1 MLIRYIAAAAA
12 MQKGYLRTPYVM
24 SEQVYVRL
32 IKENIKNETN
42 PVQNPLLWRGV
53 DHDDFMD
60 NYKEFFA
67 AAAATGMLL
76 SSVFM
81 KRAVKSQFAGD
92 QKTLEDFA
100 DSVCHAH
107 SRCKNLTKNVK
118 DGRFLTET
126 VRKVTMIWKRT
137 NASLE
142 TSRSSSTVSSGASLA
157 SQDVENEFD
166 NKPDDDQCVQEA
178 ESSLANAMAMF
189 QNSSSSSKS
198 LKRTMSTVSIASSC
212 ISEDDA
218 HAGAKKQPVK
228 VV

>member
-1 MLIRYIAAAAA
+1 M
-12 MQKGYLRTPYVM
+12 KGYLRTPYVL
-24 SEQVYVRL
+24 SEQVYVQL

-166 NKPDDDQCVQEA
+166 NKADDDQCLQEA
-178 ESSLANAMAMF
+178 ESALANAMAMF
-189 QNSSSSSKS
+189 QTSSSSKS
-198 LKRTMSTVSIASSC
+198 LKRIMSTVSIASSC
-212 ISEDDA
+212 CSEADA
-218 HAGAKKQPVK
+218 PAGAKKQPVK

>member
-1 MLIRYIAAAAA
+1 MSIRYIAAAAA
-12 MQKGYLRTPYVM
+12 MKGYARTPYVL
-24 SEQVYVRL
+24 SEKVYIQL

-107 SRCKNLTKNVK
+107 SRCKNGSKNVK

-126 VRKVTMIWKRT
+126 VRKVSMIWK
-137 NASLE
+137 SSE
-142 TSRSSSTVSSGASLA
+142 TSRSSSTVSSGASHA

-166 NKPDDDQCVQEA
+166 NKADDDQCLQEA

>member
-1 MLIRYIAAAAA
+1 
-12 MQKGYLRTPYVM
+12 M

-81 KRAVKSQFAGD
+81 KRAMKSQFAGD

-137 NASLE
+137 NASE
-142 TSRSSSTVSSGASLA
+142 TSRSSSTVSSGASHA

-166 NKPDDDQCVQEA
+166 NKADDDQCLQEA

-212 ISEDDA
+212 CSEADA

>member
-1 MLIRYIAAAAA
+1 

-76 SSVFM
+76 SSVSL
-81 KRAVKSQFAGD
+81 KRALKSQFAGNPS
-92 QKTLEDFA
+92 TLDEFA
-100 DSVCHAH
+100 DKLCKSH
-107 SRCKNLTKNVK
+107 SRCKHGTKNMVNGAK
-118 DGRFLTET
+118 LTEA
-126 VRKVTMIWKRT
+126 VHRISKIWKS
-137 NASLE
+137 N
-142 TSRSSSTVSSGASLA
+142 SSSTFSSGASHA
-157 SQDVENEFD
+157 SQDVDNEFD
-166 NKPDDDQCVQEA
+166 NKADDDQCLQEA
-178 ESSLANAMAMF
+178 ESALANAMAMF
-189 QNSSSSSKS
+189 QTSSSSSKS

>member
-1 MLIRYIAAAAA
+1 LLIRYIAAAAA

-107 SRCKNLTKNVK
+107 SRCKNGSKNVK

-137 NASLE
+137 NASE
-142 TSRSSSTVSSGASLA
+142 TSRSSSTVSSGASHA

-166 NKPDDDQCVQEA
+166 NKADDDQCLQESKSA
-178 ESSLANAMAMF
+178 LANAIAMF
-189 QNSSSSSKS
+189 QTSSSSKS
-198 LKRTMSTVSIASSC
+198 LKRTMSTVSITSSC

>member
-1 MLIRYIAAAAA
+1 LSIRYIAAAAA
-12 MQKGYLRTPYVM
+12 MMKGYLRTPYVL
-24 SEQVYVRL
+24 SEQVYVQL

-42 PVQNPLLWRGV
+42 PVQNPLLWSGV
-53 DHDDFMD
+53 DHDNFMD

-81 KRAVKSQFAGD
+81 KRAMKSQFAGD

-107 SRCKNLTKNVK
+107 SRCKNGSKNVK

-137 NASLE
+137 SSSS
-142 TSRSSSTVSSGASLA
+142 TSRSSSTFSSGASHA
-157 SQDVENEFD
+157 SQDVENEID
-166 NKPDDDQCVQEA
+166 NKSDDDQCLQESKSA
-178 ESSLANAMAMF
+178 LADAIAMF
-189 QNSSSSSKS
+189 QTSSSSSKS
-198 LKRTMSTVSIASSC
+198 LKRTMSTVSIGSSC
-212 ISEDDA
+212 CSEADA
-218 HAGAKKQPVK
+218 PAGAKKQPVK

>member
-1 MLIRYIAAAAA
+1 M
-12 MQKGYLRTPYVM
+12 KGYARTPYVL
-24 SEQVYVRL
+24 SEKVYIQL

-81 KRAVKSQFAGD
+81 KRAMKSQFAGD

-107 SRCKNLTKNVK
+107 SRCKNGSKNVK

-126 VRKVTMIWKRT
+126 VRKVSMIWK
-137 NASLE
+137 SSE
-142 TSRSSSTVSSGASLA
+142 TSRSSSTVSSGASHA

-166 NKPDDDQCVQEA
+166 NKADDDECLQEA

>member
-1 MLIRYIAAAAA
+1 
-12 MQKGYLRTPYVM
+12 
-24 SEQVYVRL
+24 
-32 IKENIKNETN
+32 
-42 PVQNPLLWRGV
+42 
-53 DHDDFMD
+53 
-60 NYKEFFA
+60 
-67 AAAATGMLL
+67 
-76 SSVFM
+76 
-81 KRAVKSQFAGD
+81 
-92 QKTLEDFA
+92 LEDFA

-198 LKRTMSTVSIASSC
+198 LKRTMSTVSITSSC